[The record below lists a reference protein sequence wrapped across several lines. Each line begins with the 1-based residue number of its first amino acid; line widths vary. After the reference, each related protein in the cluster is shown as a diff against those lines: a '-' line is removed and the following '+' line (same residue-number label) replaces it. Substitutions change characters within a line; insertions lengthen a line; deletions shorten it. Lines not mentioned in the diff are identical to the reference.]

1 MGPYEL
7 QLKQMRAAWRKSDNF
22 YDPEFQFRRT
32 GRTTGEA
39 LYIMGLAIK
48 KHGEPVKIRNHPVNG
63 MAATR
68 EMNRTCYLRIKEII
82 NLLGFEFFTLDKH
95 EMTIVYNPPG
105 VL

>member
-7 QLKQMRAAWRKSDNF
+7 ELKHMRAAWRKNSNF

-39 LYIMGLAIK
+39 LYIIGLAIRN
-48 KHGEPVKIRNHPVNG
+48 HGDLVKIRNHPVAG
-63 MAATR
+63 KAATR
-68 EMNRTCYLRIKEII
+68 EMDMVCYLRIKEII

-95 EMTIVYNPPG
+95 EMTLVYNPPG